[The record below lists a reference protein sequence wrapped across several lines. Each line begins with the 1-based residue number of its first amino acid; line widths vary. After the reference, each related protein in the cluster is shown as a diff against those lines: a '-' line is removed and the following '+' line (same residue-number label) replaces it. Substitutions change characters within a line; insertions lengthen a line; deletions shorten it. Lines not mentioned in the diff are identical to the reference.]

1 VSRIPRVL
9 EHLKTGFTAEAISA
23 AQYRAYAHRARQDG
37 HPNLADRWLRLAE
50 EKDELA
56 RWQLE
61 AAGKVRGG
69 ATDLA
74 AEIADERYE
83 NDVLY
88 PKMIRDAGAD
98 EAALAL
104 FQRVIEAQTDH
115 LAELV
120 ALRRALGES
129 QGDVEMPP
137 EVVHAG
143 EPVTS
148 PST

>member
-1 VSRIPRVL
+1 MSRIPRVL

-23 AQYRAYAHRARQDG
+23 AHFRAYAHRARQDG
-37 HPNLADRWLRLAE
+37 HPKLAERWLRLAE

-88 PKMIRDAGAD
+88 PKMIRDAATD
-98 EAALAL
+98 HDAVAL
-104 FQRVIEAQTDH
+104 FQRVIEAQKDQLAH
-115 LAELV
+115 LE

-143 EPVTS
+143 EPVTAG
-148 PST
+148 

>member
-1 VSRIPRVL
+1 L

-23 AQYRAYAHRARQDG
+23 AHFRAYAHRARKDG
-37 HPNLADRWLRLAE
+37 RPKLAERWLRLAE
-50 EKDELA
+50 VKDELA

-88 PKMIRDAGAD
+88 PKMIRDAGTE
-98 EAALAL
+98 EAAVAL
-104 FQRVIEAQTDH
+104 FQRVIEAQKGNLAH
-115 LAELV
+115 LE
-120 ALRRALGES
+120 ALRRELGES

-143 EPVTS
+143 EPVTAG
-148 PST
+148 